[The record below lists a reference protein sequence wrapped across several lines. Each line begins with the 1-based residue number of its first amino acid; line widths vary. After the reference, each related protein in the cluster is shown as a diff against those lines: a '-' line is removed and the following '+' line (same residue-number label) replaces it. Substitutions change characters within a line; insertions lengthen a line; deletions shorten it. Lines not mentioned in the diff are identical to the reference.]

1 MATLDSIKAEALK
14 INDTLNTMATAE
26 GKATQSFDAQGN
38 ATLTPSSGVPISAM
52 ESSAPALQMPEF
64 QLPQADIGGTRSAG
78 QRIIDQEIARTEQAK
93 AQAEAP
99 ITQSE
104 RQIREMFGILG
115 TESQARN
122 QMEEQAGVGR
132 FSQDLNKF
140 QESLRNQIAQLDA
153 FDLNNIQQNE
163 LARVDASRRD
173 ITKRTFGAMTAEENI
188 KNAVARAQ
196 IVAEARTTI
205 ASIEAT
211 RGNLQAATEQVDK
224 ALKAIYEPIRMGMQ
238 MEMFFLERN
247 DKRFDAAQK
256 ELANARMMGIQ
267 RELKTIDDAEALVQ
281 AVVAS
286 GGATPDQ
293 IQKLATMTD
302 PYEQRNMAMGLLS
315 QVNAS
320 DRALDRAYKNMQI
333 ENIQDQIRD
342 RNAKTTEGKPL
353 TQSQYTALGYA
364 ERTIEAGAVIDELG
378 GKFTGALAG
387 IGAKAP
393 NALKSE
399 ERQMYEQAQRN
410 FINAVLRRESG
421 AAIAESEFESAALQY
436 FPQPGD
442 SVSVVIQKR
451 QNRETVQRNL
461 LREGGQD
468 TTPQD
473 RNINDPLGLGL
484 NFNSSVQDPLGIGGF
499 NTSTKAF

>member
-1 MATLDSIKAEALK
+1 MPPTEQRIQTSAGMETATETVNRIQAANTSIPVSAIE
-14 INDTLNTMATAE
+14 NT
-26 GKATQSFDAQGN
+26 
-38 ATLTPSSGVPISAM
+38 
-52 ESSAPALQMPEF
+52 APAPLQMPQM
-64 QLPQADIGGTRSAG
+64 QLPQPDIQGTRSAG
-78 QRIIDQEIARTEQAK
+78 QQILDAETQRAQAAV

-99 ITQSE
+99 ITESE

-115 TESQARN
+115 TESQARS
-122 QMEEQAGVGR
+122 QMEEQRGVNR
-132 FSQDLNKF
+132 FSQDLNKL

-188 KNAVARAQ
+188 KHAVARAQ
-196 IVAEARTTI
+196 IVSETRATI
-205 ASIEAT
+205 AGIEAT

-224 ALKAIYEPIRMGMQ
+224 ALKAIYEPVRMGMQ

-256 ELANARMMGIQ
+256 ELANARQLNIQ

-293 IQKLATMTD
+293 IQELATMTD
-302 PYEQRNMAMGLLS
+302 PTEQRNMAMGILS
-315 QVNAS
+315 NVNSA

-333 ENIQDQIRD
+333 ANVQDQIRE

-353 TQSQYTALGYA
+353 TQAQYTALGYA
-364 ERTIEAGAVIDELG
+364 ERVVESGSIIDQVGNQFASSWATIGNWLPNQLKTEDRQ
-378 GKFTGALAG
+378 KF
-387 IGAKAP
+387 
-393 NALKSE
+393 
-399 ERQMYEQAQRN
+399 EQAQRN
-410 FINAVLRRESG
+410 FVNAVLRRESG
-421 AAIAESEFESAALQY
+421 AAIAESEFESAAKQY

-442 SVSVVIQKR
+442 SLGVLQQKR
-451 QNRETVQRNL
+451 LNRETVARNL

-468 TTPQD
+468 VTPQE
-473 RNINDPLGLGL
+473 RNINDPLGLGI
-484 NFNSSVQDPLGIGGF
+484 NTNKNVQDPLGIGIT
-499 NTSTKAF
+499 NTSTVAF